1 MEITGK
7 AVFEIY
13 ILISLLLYKHLTIS
27 ICVL

>member
-1 MEITGK
+1 MEIAGK

-13 ILISLLLYKHLTIS
+13 ILISLLSYKHLTIS